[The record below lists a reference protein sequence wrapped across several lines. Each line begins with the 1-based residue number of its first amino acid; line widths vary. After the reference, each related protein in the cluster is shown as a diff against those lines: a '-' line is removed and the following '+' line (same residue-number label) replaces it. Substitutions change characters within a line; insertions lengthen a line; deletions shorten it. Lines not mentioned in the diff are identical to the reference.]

1 MTRKRSDPKK
11 VLQIAKKSHRVET
24 FRPYTPISMF
34 YSLVSLCCMRR
45 FMHNFKLNPIAL
57 SFKLETEANG
67 RIQLFP
73 FGWFSPQDGRG
84 GRWYVGDSNGQQ
96 LADEINNLN
105 IELMIDYEHQTL
117 YIAENGGG
125 NPAAGWIT
133 RAEYIS
139 GKGLYADVRWT
150 PKAAQQIKDG
160 EYRYISPLFL
170 VDENGL
176 VIKVLNAALT
186 NRPALHNLDEAV
198 AMSSQFSQFFNQ
210 KENPEMKIKEMV
222 IALCGLAATATDA
235 EIEAELTAL
244 SAAKGDSPIA
254 LKDVY
259 GELKKAQADKVALS
273 AQVNNPDPAKFVALS
288 DLQAVQTELNQ
299 VKQQINSEKVTNLIQ
314 VALSDGR
321 LLPAQKEWAEKLGKK
336 DLQALSDY
344 LGTVAPNPALA
355 GTQSGGQDPNAKTE
369 KVALSDA
376 EVAAAKALGLTAE
389 DYAEKYKKAGA

>member
-1 MTRKRSDPKK
+1 
-11 VLQIAKKSHRVET
+11 
-24 FRPYTPISMF
+24 
-34 YSLVSLCCMRR
+34 
-45 FMHNFKLNPIAL
+45 
-57 SFKLETEANG
+57 
-67 RIQLFP
+67 
-73 FGWFSPQDGRG
+73 
-84 GRWYVGDSNGQQ
+84 
-96 LADEINNLN
+96 
-105 IELMIDYEHQTL
+105 
-117 YIAENGGG
+117 
-125 NPAAGWIT
+125 
-133 RAEYIS
+133 
-139 GKGLYADVRWT
+139 
-150 PKAAQQIKDG
+150 
-160 EYRYISPLFL
+160 
-170 VDENGL
+170 
-176 VIKVLNAALT
+176 
-186 NRPALHNLDEAV
+186 
-198 AMSSQFSQFFNQ
+198 MS
-210 KENPEMKIKEMV
+210 IKEKV
-222 IALCGLAATATDA
+222 IALLALAASATDA

-259 GELKKAQADKVALS
+259 GELKKTQADKVALS

-355 GTQSGGQDPNAKTE
+355 GTQSGGQDPNGKME

-376 EVAAAKALGLTAE
+376 EVAVAKALGMTAE